1 MRVSFPYVWLLGR
14 MTGAQ
19 KPLMVTHRENIW
31 DTSYGIIKR
40 ELTLIFLALEPNSSN
55 LSIPINTL
63 RENTCVKRIYQVF
76 IHCRKNIRCYRIILI
91 LSNNP
96 FLEDSVFAVIGAGRA
111 YLLMGSNPGGS
122 FNPQM
127 PWLEPVDWEEFDA
140 LRWELLSQ
148 LSDSL
153 SRGVQGSGEAESAV
167 MPISYS
173 LHQNY
178 PNPFNPVTKIR
189 FSQPEAGDVSLVVYD
204 V

>member
-1 MRVSFPYVWLLGR
+1 
-14 MTGAQ
+14 
-19 KPLMVTHRENIW
+19 
-31 DTSYGIIKR
+31 
-40 ELTLIFLALEPNSSN
+40 
-55 LSIPINTL
+55 
-63 RENTCVKRIYQVF
+63 
-76 IHCRKNIRCYRIILI
+76 
-91 LSNNP
+91 
-96 FLEDSVFAVIGAGRA
+96 
-111 YLLMGSNPGGS
+111 MGSNPGGS

-189 FSQPEAGDVSLVVYD
+189 FSQPEAGDVSLVIFDIEGREVVRLVNGRLAPGAHEIIWDAGGFSSGLYFARLSAGD
-204 V
+204 FVKTIKMLLIK